1 MCILQGTFC
10 DTGIP
15 HNFYGGNIC
24 SVCNEMCLETN
35 RRYEKSITVE
45 NQKLFCACGK
55 KLSIKHTNMK
65 DIKRGITSG
74 RKCVLS
80 SDFTTKWE
88 IMFTLD
94 IISMLGLTRRAYASK
109 DMCYTMFITTEYV
122 IHICSTLGL
131 VF

>member
-1 MCILQGTFC
+1 MDNL
-10 DTGIP
+10 
-15 HNFYGGNIC
+15 
-24 SVCNEMCLETN
+24 CNEMFLETN

-55 KLSIKHTNMK
+55 KLSIKLTKMK
-65 DIKRGITSG
+65 DIKRWITSG

-88 IMFTLD
+88 IMFMLD

-122 IHICSTLGL
+122 IHI
-131 VF
+131 VRWA

>member
-24 SVCNEMCLETN
+24 SVCNKMFLETN

-55 KLSIKHTNMK
+55 KLSIKLTNMK

-88 IMFTLD
+88 IMFMLD

-109 DMCYTMFITTEYV
+109 DMCYTMFTTTEYV

>member
-1 MCILQGTFC
+1 
-10 DTGIP
+10 
-15 HNFYGGNIC
+15 
-24 SVCNEMCLETN
+24 
-35 RRYEKSITVE
+35 
-45 NQKLFCACGK
+45 
-55 KLSIKHTNMK
+55 MK

-88 IMFTLD
+88 IMFMLD

-109 DMCYTMFITTEYV
+109 DMCYSTEYV
-122 IHICSTLGL
+122 IHSTLGL

>member
-1 MCILQGTFC
+1 MFESENEWQKIEKVL
-10 DTGIP
+10 IP
-15 HNFYGGNIC
+15 LKTY
-24 SVCNEMCLETN
+24 
-35 RRYEKSITVE
+35 
-45 NQKLFCACGK
+45 
-55 KLSIKHTNMK
+55 TNMK

-88 IMFTLD
+88 IMFMLD

-122 IHICSTLGL
+122 IHSTLGL
-131 VF
+131 VH